1 MLDPDRFTR
10 EDLYEAIWPEAVQKV
25 AQALGISDVGL
36 AKICKKLNVPR
47 PSRGYW
53 AKSPTLRKVL
63 KKPLPPLAEGQTSV
77 SSISQAGVAG
87 WTREALKSLAEEGI
101 AAPTAATNSNTKGP
115 HPLIAKYASLV
126 AEKEWGVR
134 TLVKEKPCLALAVS
148 KPALE
153 RGMAIFQTIFETL
166 EARGFTPE
174 ILPPQRAT
182 NSYGYAYDA
191 PGRTG
196 VRIKGAFVSFELR
209 EETRSIEIP
218 PPPPPPPSKGR
229 RPSLPDFPPRSTW
242 RTEGTGLLTLE
253 IPDPDSYGLRKRWK
267 DGTKKVEAQ
276 LEGFFKGLLAI
287 AELAYEREQERQ
299 EQKRAEMERE
309 QARLK
314 AEAIRAELAERMYDL
329 ESRLMDVQQ
338 AEAIRAF
345 ARKVRFD
352 AEAREVPL
360 EPGIDLAEWLA
371 WAEGLAQKLEQ
382 GAVQTVLSQ
391 RRHPPVPK
399 PTYGYQASET
409 AEAHLRNEVDLWRR
423 RYIYGRP
430 RG

>member
-10 EDLYEAIWPEAVQKV
+10 EDLYEAIWSEAVQKV

-47 PSRGYW
+47 PGRGYW
-53 AKSPTLRKVL
+53 AKSPRLRKVL
-63 KKPLPPLAEGQTSV
+63 KKPLPPLAEGQESV
-77 SSISQAGVAG
+77 SSISQAGGAG
-87 WTREALKSLAEEGI
+87 WTREALKALAEEGI
-101 AAPTAATNSNTKGP
+101 AAPTATTPSNNTGP
-115 HPLIAKYASLV
+115 HPLIAKYAAMV

-153 RGMAIFQTIFETL
+153 RGVAILQTIFEAL
-166 EARGFTPE
+166 EAKGFNPE
-174 ILPPQRAT
+174 VLPPQRAT

-196 VRIKGAFVSFELR
+196 VRIKGVFVSFELR
-209 EETRSIEIP
+209 EETRSIEVP
-218 PPPPPPPSKGR
+218 PPPPAPPPKGR
-229 RPSLPDFPPRSTW
+229 RPSLPDFPPRPTW

-253 IPDPDSYGLRKRWK
+253 ILDPNSDSLRKRWK

-276 LEGFFKGLLAI
+276 LDGFFKGLLAI
-287 AELAYEREQERQ
+287 AEHEYEREQERQ
-299 EQKRAEMERE
+299 EQKRAEAERE
-309 QARLK
+309 QLRLK
-314 AEAIRAELAERMYDL
+314 AEAIRVEFAERMYDL

-345 ARKVRFD
+345 ARQVRTD

-360 EPGIDLAEWLA
+360 EPGTDLSEWLA
-371 WAEGLAQKLEQ
+371 WAEGLAENLEQ
-382 GAVQTVLSQ
+382 SAVQTILSQ
-391 RRHPPVPK
+391 RRHPPAPK
-399 PTYGYQASET
+399 PTYGYQAQEGT
-409 AEAHLRNEVDLWRR
+409 EAHLRNEVDLWRR
-423 RYIYGRP
+423 RYIYGR
-430 RG
+430 R